1 MLVSPSS
8 LSQIGVRLWQPW
20 LECETL
26 PGVMR
31 PLVYFSLDIEAS
43 GKVPPLYN
51 MLSIG
56 VTTLREK
63 GDHHV
68 MGQSFYIELKPIFPR
83 NDPDALAVCGLD
95 IERLSRE
102 GVDPREAMLRLTDW
116 VERETGDRAIPVF
129 VGHNAVF
136 DWSHIAYYYAHFG
149 MENPFGYKGI
159 DLKSLAMGRL
169 GIGWNETSKENLQ
182 VVLDLPLQ
190 DPARMHRADYDAQYQ
205 ALILKKVL
213 EWRRGEP
220 KA

>member
-1 MLVSPSS
+1 
-8 LSQIGVRLWQPW
+8 
-20 LECETL
+20 
-26 PGVMR
+26 MR

-43 GKVPPLYN
+43 GVVPPLYN

-56 VTTLREK
+56 VTTLREN

-68 MGQSFYIELKPIFPR
+68 MGESFYIELKPIFPR
-83 NDPDALAVCGLD
+83 NDPAALAVCGLD
-95 IERLSRE
+95 VERLSRE

-182 VVLDLPLQ
+182 GVLDLPLQ

-213 EWRRGEP
+213 EWRRGES